1 MTAPSA
7 RPTFTH
13 RQILIVFSGLMTSL
27 FLAALDQTIVATA
40 LPTIVGELG
49 GLDYYAWVVT
59 AYLLSS
65 TVCTPLYGK
74 LSDIYGRRPMFLAA
88 ILIFLLG
95 SLLAGLAQGM
105 IQLILFRG
113 VQGLGAGGMMALT
126 FAVIGDVVSPR
137 QRGRYIGYLAGV
149 WGFASVVG
157 PLIGGFIVDSLSWR
171 WVFLINLPIG
181 AAAIA
186 VTSSV
191 LRLPAPAR
199 RHRIDVEGAAL
210 LMAGVGCLLLA
221 VVWGGVEYPWGS
233 PVILGL
239 AGGGAALTL
248 GFLAWETRV
257 AEPLLPLR
265 LFRDPIFSVSSAL
278 GFLIGFALFGGVVFL
293 PLFLQVVTGVSATAS
308 GLLIL
313 PLTAGMV
320 AGSVGSGRLTTA
332 TGRYKVYPVA
342 GSALT
347 AAGMALLSLM
357 TAETPFWISSLQMAV
372 LGLGVGMVM
381 QVSLLAIQNAVDYRD
396 LGVATSSAQFF
407 RSLGGSF
414 GVALFGA
421 IMNAR
426 LLAELPA
433 NVPAEAPGRS
443 PRRDVRAPEQPCRD
457 PRAPAARGGRRRG
470 VARAGNPG
478 RVLLGGPDCRARV
491 RAVVVPAGD
500 PAPRHRRAG
509 DAGRGGRGGGPRV
522 PGRPNRRRT
531 RAGERPGPGGQ
542 RSGRGVR
549 AGSERGTRGGSVP
562 RRSRAS

>member
-1 MTAPSA
+1 MTASTP
-7 RPTFTH
+7 PTFTH
-13 RQILIVFSGLMTSL
+13 RQILIVLVGLMTGL

-65 TVCTPLYGK
+65 TVSTPLYGK
-74 LSDIYGRRPMFLAA
+74 LSDIYGRRRTYLAA

-95 SLLAGLAQGM
+95 SLLAGVAQGM

-113 VQGLGAGGMMALT
+113 LQGVGAGGMMAMT
-126 FAVIGDVVSPR
+126 FAVIGDIVSPR

-149 WGFASVVG
+149 WGVASVLG

-171 WVFLINLPIG
+171 WVFLINLPVG
-181 AAAIA
+181 LAALA

-191 LRLPAPAR
+191 LRLPAPDR
-199 RHRIDVEGAAL
+199 RHRIDIEGAAL
-210 LMAGVGCLLLA
+210 LIGGVSCLLLA

-239 AGGGAALTL
+239 AGGGTALAL

-265 LFRDPIFSVSSAL
+265 LFRNPIYSISSAL

-308 GLLIL
+308 GMLIL

-320 AGSVGSGRLTTA
+320 AGSVGSGRLTST
-332 TGRYKVYPVA
+332 TGRYKVFPVA

-347 AAGMALLSLM
+347 VAGMALLSGL
-357 TAETPFWISSLQMAV
+357 TAETPFWISSLQMAL

-421 IMNAR
+421 IMNGR

-433 NVPAEAPGRS
+433 HLPPEALESVRGEMSQLLSSPAAIQALPPAIAAGIATSLELAIQAVFFWAVPIALVGFVLSWYLQEIPLRDTVGPVLLVEGAEEAGVGLLAGS
-443 PRRDVRAPEQPCRD
+443 TAGG
-457 PRAPAARGGRRRG
+457 RAPASTPA
-470 VARAGNPG
+470 
-478 RVLLGGPDCRARV
+478 
-491 RAVVVPAGD
+491 PAGG
-500 PAPRHRRAG
+500 A
-509 DAGRGGRGGGPRV
+509 GGG
-522 PGRPNRRRT
+522 
-531 RAGERPGPGGQ
+531 
-542 RSGRGVR
+542 
-549 AGSERGTRGGSVP
+549 
-562 RRSRAS
+562 